1 MYFQISKKE
10 QLKADMTSLLAL
22 CEKADNDIRSCL
34 NTLQV
39 SLQGFLK
46 TASNTVSLLSSVLHE
61 SLLPI
66 FFFTFSSSKGG
77 YGKCLFI
84 QFSHSVLD
92 RKMLTKVYSQFGK
105 VFLKCLNH

>member
-22 CEKADNDIRSCL
+22 CEKADNDIRFCL

-66 FFFTFSSSKGG
+66 FFSLSVHQREVTGSVSLFSSVTQSWTERCSQK
-77 YGKCLFI
+77 FI
-84 QFSHSVLD
+84 LSLAKYF
-92 RKMLTKVYSQFGK
+92 
-105 VFLKCLNH
+105 